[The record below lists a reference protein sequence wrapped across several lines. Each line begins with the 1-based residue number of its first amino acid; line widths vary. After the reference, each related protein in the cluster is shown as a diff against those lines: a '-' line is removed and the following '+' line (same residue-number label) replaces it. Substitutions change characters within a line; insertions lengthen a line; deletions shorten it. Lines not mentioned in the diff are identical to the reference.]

1 MLILALA
8 LAAAAPAA
16 HTGHSAP
23 THPPMRGVVTT
34 ASGLRIRTLKPGK
47 GGAPAREDSVIID
60 YVGKLT
66 NGTVFDQA
74 KNASFPVSRVVPGF
88 TEALMLMRQG
98 GTYRVWIP
106 PQLAYG
112 DKGAGGGVVPPGAT
126 LDFTVTL
133 SAVVKAAPQAVPQPQ

>member
-8 LAAAAPAA
+8 LAAAAPA
-16 HTGHSAP
+16 HSAP
-23 THPPMRGVVTT
+23 PPPAMRGVVTT
-34 ASGLRIRTLKPGK
+34 VSGLRFRTLKPGK
-47 GGAPAREDSVIID
+47 GGAPSREDGVIID
-60 YVGKLT
+60 YVGRLADGKI
-66 NGTVFDQA
+66 FDQA

-88 TEALMLMRQG
+88 TEALLLMRQG

-133 SAVVKAAPQAVPQPQ
+133 SAVIKAPAPAPQP

>member
-1 MLILALA
+1 MILLAFA
-8 LAAAAPAA
+8 LAAAPASSHAAPAA
-16 HTGHSAP
+16 IP
-23 THPPMRGVVTT
+23 TRGVVAT

-66 NGTVFDQA
+66 DGKVFDQA

-133 SAVVKAAPQAVPQPQ
+133 SAVVKASPAPAQQP

>member
-1 MLILALA
+1 MILLALA
-8 LAAAAPAA
+8 LGAAAPAPTHA
-16 HTGHSAP
+16 ASAP
-23 THPPMRGVVTT
+23 IPARGVVTT

-47 GGAPAREDSVIID
+47 GGTPAREDSVIID

-66 NGTVFDQA
+66 DGKVFDQA

-88 TEALMLMRQG
+88 TEALLLMRQG

-133 SAVVKAAPQAVPQPQ
+133 SAVVKAAPQQ

>member
-1 MLILALA
+1 MILLALA
-8 LAAAAPAA
+8 LAAAAPASSHA
-16 HTGHSAP
+16 AP
-23 THPPMRGVVTT
+23 APIPVRGVVTT

-60 YVGKLT
+60 YVGRLT

-88 TEALMLMRQG
+88 TEALLLMRQG

-133 SAVVKAAPQAVPQPQ
+133 SAVVKAAPQQ

>member
-8 LAAAAPAA
+8 LAAVAAPASHA
-16 HTGHSAP
+16 AP
-23 THPPMRGVVTT
+23 PPPAMRGVVTT
-34 ASGLRIRTLKPGK
+34 ASGLRFRALKPGK
-47 GGAPAREDSVIID
+47 GGSPAREDSVIID
-60 YVGKLT
+60 YVGRLADGK
-66 NGTVFDQA
+66 VFDQA

-88 TEALMLMRQG
+88 TEALLLMHQG

-133 SAVVKAAPQAVPQPQ
+133 SAVIKAPGPTPQP

>member
-16 HTGHSAP
+16 HSAP
-23 THPPMRGVVTT
+23 PPPAVRGVVTT

-47 GGAPAREDSVIID
+47 GGSPGPADTAIID
-60 YVGKLT
+60 YEGRLTDGK
-66 NGTVFDQA
+66 VFDHA
-74 KNASFPVSRVVPGF
+74 KNASLPVSGVVPGF
-88 TEALMLMRQG
+88 AEALQLMHQG
-98 GTYRVWIP
+98 GTYRIWIP

-126 LDFTVTL
+126 LDFTVTVN
-133 SAVVKAAPQAVPQPQ
+133 AVVKGPAAAPQP

>member
-1 MLILALA
+1 MILLALA
-8 LAAAAPAA
+8 LAAAAPAPSHA
-16 HTGHSAP
+16 ATAP
-23 THPPMRGVVTT
+23 IPTRGVVTT

-66 NGTVFDQA
+66 DGKVFDQA

-88 TEALMLMRQG
+88 TEALLLMRQG

-133 SAVVKAAPQAVPQPQ
+133 SAVVKAASQQ

>member
-1 MLILALA
+1 MTLLALALA
-8 LAAAAPAA
+8 LAAPVSSHAASPPIPA
-16 HTGHSAP
+16 
-23 THPPMRGVVTT
+23 RGVVTT

-66 NGTVFDQA
+66 DGKVFDQA

-88 TEALMLMRQG
+88 TEALLLMRQG

-133 SAVVKAAPQAVPQPQ
+133 SAVVKAAPTAAQQP

>member
-1 MLILALA
+1 MILLALA
-8 LAAAAPAA
+8 LAAAPASSHAAPAPI
-16 HTGHSAP
+16 P
-23 THPPMRGVVTT
+23 TRGVVTT

-60 YVGKLT
+60 YVGRLT

-88 TEALMLMRQG
+88 TEALLLMRQG

-133 SAVVKAAPQAVPQPQ
+133 SAVVKAAAQAASN